1 MKIIDIIEYEGNG
14 QPLVWKHPAED
25 FNTFTQL
32 IVHETQEAVFFRNG
46 QALDLFGPGRYTL
59 KTQNIPLLR
68 KIINIPTDG
77 NSPFHCE
84 VYFFNKA
91 EQMALKWGTDSK
103 VQYIDPIYGFPLSI
117 GASGELNLR
126 VADSKKLLVKIVG
139 TKSLLDQNQLLGYF
153 RAFVTTRIK
162 SYIASVM
169 KKQQINIFEVDE
181 QLNIFSNEVKAL
193 LAEDLGEY
201 GVSLERFFITSVVKP
216 DGEPQ
221 YEAFKALH
229 FRKYADV
236 AEAKLRQQVSVIDQ
250 QTNAQKIVIESQA
263 MAQKRV
269 QEGYTYQQE
278 RGFDIAEQAA
288 KNESVGQFTN
298 IGVGIGAMAGV
309 GGAIG
314 TLIGDTVHASFS
326 EIGRHPTEAP
336 TKATGDLFCE
346 NCGAPISIHTSFCEK
361 CGFPQ
366 SKVRMDTCQKC
377 GFIFERPGNFCPKC
391 GSERVKKQS

>member
-1 MKIIDIIEYEGNG
+1 MKVIDIIKYEGDG
-14 QPLVWKHPAED
+14 KALVWKHPAED
-25 FNTFTQL
+25 FNTLTQL

-68 KIINIPTDG
+68 NIVNIPTDG
-77 NSPFHCE
+77 TSPFHCE
-84 VYFFNKA
+84 VYFFNKT
-91 EQMALKWGTDSK
+91 EQMALKWGTDSR

-117 GASGELNLR
+117 GASGELSLR
-126 VADSKKLLVKIVG
+126 IADSKKLLMKIVG
-139 TKSLLDQNQLLGYF
+139 TESLLDHNQLLSYF
-153 RAFVTTRIK
+153 HAFVMTKIK
-162 SYIASVM
+162 AYLASVM

-181 QLNIFSNEVKAL
+181 HLNIFSDEVKL
-193 LAEDLGEY
+193 LLSGDLGEY
-201 GVSLERFFITSVVKP
+201 GVSLERFFITTVVKP

-263 MAQKRV
+263 IAQKRV

-288 KNESVGQFTN
+288 KNEAVGQFTN
-298 IGVGIGAMAGV
+298 MGVGIGAMAGV

-314 TLIGDTVHASFS
+314 TLVGDAVHSSFS
-326 EIGRHPTEAP
+326 EIGQQPSAVSSKEAN
-336 TKATGDLFCE
+336 GLFCE
-346 NCGAPISIHTSFCEK
+346 NCGTPILNHASFCEK

-366 SKVRMDTCQKC
+366 PTAKLEACQKC
-377 GFIFERPGNFCPKC
+377 GFIFERTGNFCPKC
-391 GSERVKKQS
+391 GTERVKQSS